1 MPGKK
6 ASTDHSVR
14 LDTALTWTPT
24 KVPESLAS
32 ARRLLLVGH
41 VSEITELV
49 SDNVLRHVVRT
60 HFSLVS
66 PSLLNLV
73 HPDTVVSPL
82 IQPGWDCV
90 DLACKL
96 HENGF
101 IGRLVIDAMPIPS
114 VEMVR
119 REIIGL
125 CPGISVAM
133 LIRA

>member
-1 MPGKK
+1 
-6 ASTDHSVR
+6 
-14 LDTALTWTPT
+14 
-24 KVPESLAS
+24 
-32 ARRLLLVGH
+32 
-41 VSEITELV
+41 
-49 SDNVLRHVVRT
+49 VVRT